1 MAREKKPRGS
11 DAKLARLHAMR
22 NQPATSEATLELR
35 RYLADASS
43 FIVAEAARVIK
54 DRALAE
60 LAGDLV
66 AAFDRLIIDPEESDK
81 QCRAKIE
88 IVDALNRL
96 EYAEPDV
103 FLRGLTHRQD
113 RRFGQPPGQDAA
125 GALRASC
132 AFGLARI
139 NHPGVVVLL
148 TELLLDS
155 DDTARAGAAR
165 ALGGTGSLAA
175 VPLLRYKVRTGD
187 RLVDVTGECFA
198 SLLTLSFVESLPF
211 VAGYLQAQESALQDT
226 AAFALAETRRPEAF
240 AVLRE
245 YWPGA
250 PVGLR
255 ESLLVALAM
264 FRLPAANDFL
274 IGLIAGQDPSARA
287 ALSALAIHRDNP
299 KITAS
304 IAAAVEAN
312 GAVSVR
318 EWFRKKFPEE
328 SEAKVKKGAS

>member
-11 DAKLARLHAMR
+11 DAKLARLQAMR
-22 NQPATSEATLELR
+22 NQPATSETTLELR
-35 RYLADASS
+35 RYLADSS
-43 FIVAEAARVIK
+43 SSVVAEAARTIRDQAVP
-54 DRALAE
+54 E
-60 LAGDLV
+60 LVGDLV
-66 AAFDRLIIDPEESDK
+66 AAFNRLMTDPEVSDK

-96 EYAEPDV
+96 EYADPDV

-113 RRFGQPPGQDAA
+113 PRFGEPGQDAA
-125 GALRASC
+125 GGLRAYC

-139 NHPGVVVLL
+139 NHLGVVLL
-148 TELLLDS
+148 LVELLLDS
-155 DDTARAGAAR
+155 DDTARAGAGR

-187 RLVDVTGECFA
+187 RLPDVIGECFA
-198 SLLTLSFVESLPF
+198 SLLNLSFAESLPF
-211 VAGYLQAQESALQDT
+211 VAQYLQAQESALQGT
-226 AAFALAETRRPEAF
+226 AVFALAETRRPEAF
-240 AVLRE
+240 AALRD

-250 PVGLR
+250 PADLR

-274 IGLIAGQDPSARA
+274 LGLIAGNDPSARA
-287 ALSALAIHRDNP
+287 ALSALAIHRDNS
-299 KITAS
+299 KITAR

-312 GAVSVR
+312 GAESVR
-318 EWFRKKFPEE
+318 QWFRKKFPAE
-328 SEAKVKKGAS
+328 SEATGRKVTS

>member
-22 NQPATSEATLELR
+22 NQPAAAETTLELR

-43 FIVAEAARVIK
+43 LIVAEAARIIK
-54 DRALAE
+54 DQAVPE
-60 LAGDLV
+60 LIGDLV
-66 AAFDRLIIDPEESDK
+66 AAFDRLMIDPEESDK

-96 EYAEPDV
+96 EHAEPRV
-103 FLRGLTHRQD
+103 FLRGLTHRQNP
-113 RRFGQPPGQDAA
+113 RFGEPGQDAA
-125 GALRASC
+125 GALRAFC

-139 NHPGVVVLL
+139 NHPGVVLLL

-155 DDTARAGAAR
+155 DNTARVGAAR

-187 RLVDVTGECFA
+187 RLVEVIDECFA
-198 SLLTLSFVESLPF
+198 SLLTLSFEESLPF
-211 VAGYLQAQESALQDT
+211 VARYLQTQESALQGT
-226 AAFALAETRRPEAF
+226 AVFALAETRRPEAF
-240 AVLRE
+240 AVLRD
-245 YWPGA
+245 YWPEA
-250 PVGLR
+250 PADLR
-255 ESLLVALAM
+255 ESLLTALAM

-274 IGLIAGQDPSARA
+274 IGLIVGKDPSVRA
-287 ALSALAIHRDNP
+287 ALSALAVHRHNP
-299 KITAS
+299 KIVAS

-312 GAVSVR
+312 GAESVR
-318 EWFRKKFPEE
+318 EWFRKKFPAE
-328 SEAKVKKGAS
+328 S

>member
-11 DAKLARLHAMR
+11 DVKLARLHAMR
-22 NQPATSEATLELR
+22 NQPATAQSTLELR

-43 FIVAEAARVIK
+43 FIVAEAARIIK
-54 DRALAE
+54 DQAIPE
-60 LAGDLV
+60 LVGDLV
-66 AAFDRLIIDPEESDK
+66 AAFDRLMIDPEESDK

-96 EYAEPDV
+96 EYADPDV
-103 FLRGLTHRQD
+103 YLRGLTHRQD
-113 RRFGQPPGQDAA
+113 SRFGAPPGQDAA
-125 GALRASC
+125 GTLRAFC

-139 NHPGVVVLL
+139 AHPGVVLLL

-165 ALGGTGSLAA
+165 VLGSTGSLAA
-175 VPLLRYKVRTGD
+175 APLLRYKVRTGD
-187 RLVDVTGECFA
+187 RLVDVIGECFA
-198 SLLTLSFVESLPF
+198 SLLNLSFEESLPF
-211 VAGYLQAQESALQDT
+211 VAQYVQAQESALQGT
-226 AAFALAETRRPEAF
+226 AVFALAETRRPEAF
-240 AVLRE
+240 AVLRD

-250 PVGLR
+250 PADLR

-274 IGLIAGQDPSARA
+274 IGLIAGKDPNARA
-287 ALSALAIHRDNP
+287 ALSALAIHRHNP

-312 GAVSVR
+312 GAESVR
-318 EWFRKKFPEE
+318 EWFRKKFPAE
-328 SEAKVKKGAS
+328 S

>member
-22 NQPATSEATLELR
+22 NQPTTSETTLELR

-43 FIVAEAARVIK
+43 LIVAEAAKIVK
-54 DRALAE
+54 DQPVPE
-60 LAGDLV
+60 LVGDLV
-66 AAFDRLIIDPEESDK
+66 AAFDRLMIEPEESDK

-88 IVDALNRL
+88 IVDALNQL

-103 FLRGLTHRQD
+103 FLRGLTHRQNP
-113 RRFGQPPGQDAA
+113 RFGEPGQDAA

-139 NHPGVVVLL
+139 GHPGVVLLL

-155 DDTARAGAAR
+155 DNTARTGAAR

-175 VPLLRYKVRTGD
+175 VPVLRYKVRTGD
-187 RLVDVTGECFA
+187 RLVEVIDGCFA
-198 SLLTLSFVESLPF
+198 SLLSLSFEESLPF
-211 VAGYLQAQESALQDT
+211 VARYLHAQESTLQGT
-226 AAFALAETRRPEAF
+226 AVFALAETRRPEAF
-240 AVLRE
+240 AVLMDC
-245 YWPGA
+245 WPEA
-250 PVGLR
+250 PADLR
-255 ESLLVALAM
+255 ESLLAALAM

-274 IGLIAGQDPSARA
+274 IGLIAGKDPSARA
-287 ALSALAIHRDNP
+287 AVSALAVHRHNP
-299 KITAS
+299 KLTAS

-312 GAVSVR
+312 GAESVR
-318 EWFRKKFPEE
+318 EWFRKKFPAE
-328 SEAKVKKGAS
+328 S